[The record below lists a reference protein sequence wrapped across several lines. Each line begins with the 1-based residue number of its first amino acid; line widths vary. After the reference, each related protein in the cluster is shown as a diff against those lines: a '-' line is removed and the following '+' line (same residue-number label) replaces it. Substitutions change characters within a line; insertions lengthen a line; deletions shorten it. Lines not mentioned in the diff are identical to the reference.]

1 MPDIGGGGGGGGG
14 FGNGGGLQVFLRADD
29 LLCVPDGDDLL
40 ERLLSELILV
50 SSGYRFTSGYESG
63 PGMQKHA
70 KAIGERLAEAKMACG

>member
-1 MPDIGGGGGGGGG
+1 MPVTGGGGGGGGG

-40 ERLLSELILV
+40 ECLLFELIAN
-50 SSGYRFTSGYESG
+50 GYRFTSGYESG

>member
-1 MPDIGGGGGGGGG
+1 MGGGGGGGGG
-14 FGNGGGLQVFLRADD
+14 FGNGGGLQVFLRLDA
-29 LLCVPDGDDLL
+29 LLCAPVGDDLL

-70 KAIGERLAEAKMACG
+70 NAIGERHAEAKMACG